1 MRPFLRAL
9 AVAVLA
15 VPAAAWPAVAD
26 GGGDGTPPDFTIE
39 DARIKESSGL
49 AASRAHPGLYW
60 THNDS
65 GDGPYVYGVDSRTG
79 RTVTTI
85 TLAGVDARD
94 AEAISLGPD
103 GSLYLGD
110 IGDNFGGRWPEVWIY
125 RFPEPK
131 ELQENVTLTPTRYTV
146 RYDDGPRDAES
157 LMVHPKT
164 GRMYI
169 VSKKKSGKGALYEAP
184 EKLTESGV
192 NTFRRIADINVWAT
206 DGAFSPDGTRLVVR
220 GYFEAIAYRWQDGR
234 PTEIGRP
241 SVPLQ
246 RQGESVTFT
255 PDGRTLMYGS
265 EGTRSHVTPVALSG
279 DLLPDSAAED
289 KSGGRS
295 PKGSGPADDERTT
308 DADRNRNLAL
318 GAGTLAV
325 GTLLALGLRRLL
337 RARRG

>member
-1 MRPFLRAL
+1 M
-9 AVAVLA
+9 
-15 VPAAAWPAVAD
+15 
-26 GGGDGTPPDFTIE
+26 
-39 DARIKESSGL
+39 
-49 AASRAHPGLYW
+49 
-60 THNDS
+60 
-65 GDGPYVYGVDSRTG
+65 
-79 RTVTTI
+79 
-85 TLAGVDARD
+85 
-94 AEAISLGPD
+94 
-103 GSLYLGD
+103 
-110 IGDNFGGRWPEVWIY
+110 
-125 RFPEPK
+125 
-131 ELQENVTLTPTRYTV
+131 
-146 RYDDGPRDAES
+146 
-157 LMVHPKT
+157 
-164 GRMYI
+164 
-169 VSKKKSGKGALYEAP
+169 
-184 EKLTESGV
+184 

-295 PKGSGPADDERTT
+295 PKGAARPTTSARRTPT
-308 DADRNRNLAL
+308 ATATWPW